1 MAMVGGGLLG
11 VKGAPPTNA
20 VTYSRN
26 GAFTPLED
34 GRVVDTTGSTLQL
47 LPVDADGNVTARTL
61 AAAQDLILPKASAAN
76 PDAALVNVSVGTD
89 GLVTAPFAAGSNPT
103 PGKSSDERRVG
114 KEWVSTCR
122 SRRSPYH

>member
-1 MAMVGGGLLG
+1 MAIVGEGLFV

-34 GRVVDTTGSTLQL
+34 GRVVDTTGSTLPL

-61 AAAQDLILPKASAAN
+61 AAAQDLILPKASAPN
-76 PDAALVNVSVGTD
+76 PDAALVNVSVGHD
-89 GLVTAPFAAGSNPT
+89 GLVTATVADGSHPLLATIPLASFPALQGRRPRGAA
-103 PGKSSDERRVG
+103 
-114 KEWVSTCR
+114 
-122 SRRSPYH
+122 H